1 MLKKSNSLPIC
12 SMLKD
17 NNASSLTANC
27 CVHNNNNNHNHI
39 NIAINKCNDETI
51 RIKKKTS

>member
-12 SMLKD
+12 SMLND

-39 NIAINKCNDETI
+39 NNNININNKKRKKINK
-51 RIKKKTS
+51 